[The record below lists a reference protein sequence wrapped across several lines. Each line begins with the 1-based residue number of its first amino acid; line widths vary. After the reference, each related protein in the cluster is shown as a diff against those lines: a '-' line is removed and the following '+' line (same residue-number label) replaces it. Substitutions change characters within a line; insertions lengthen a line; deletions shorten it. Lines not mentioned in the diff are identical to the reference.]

1 VTKQNH
7 HEGGEPMETL
17 MQILEPMLVFVYH
30 CFDRIVIN
38 GYVSML
44 SRPGNVVYFF
54 QQVLGMTCITKE
66 VLSKR
71 TNDYRSWVESYAKNQ
86 GIPIEWAEK
95 GVRKE
100 EYVRPYLRKMERK
113 NKFGVYF
120 IFKSMEQG
128 TTFRSV
134 EPKFK
139 TEDPNYRII
148 KRMRSRFTHYYF
160 YIRDQRLGPMAIR
173 VSSFL
178 PFQTT
183 SYLNGH
189 NFIEQELSRDDI
201 SFRKNDN
208 AFVST
213 QDPAALQEAADRL
226 TPELIFQRLNYWTLI
241 VGPKFSERE
250 RKSMNLNR
258 YYAISQIEYCCNF
271 IFKRSFLIRR
281 MFKRSCELGFF
292 LISASKISH
301 VFGWKITRR
310 FKGKL
315 STMLERVDQ
324 GHHTLRAYYKNSFVK
339 QYEKYRTFLR
349 MEVCCNNLPDLRLK
363 KGLQNLPQVREV
375 SLEILDRFAGLQV
388 RSLDAHFDFPF
399 LQKLALPI
407 DCGKSRIA
415 GIKIHDT
422 RMIRLMEALLHAG
435 STVNGWTS
443 AQIHQTIVKSY
454 DLPHYTIN
462 QLRYDLR
469 KMKARG
475 LIQRNGNQ
483 YSYFLTDKGVKVS
496 IMLHLLHK
504 RVCGPL
510 ANSLFNHR
518 PQSSLAIDSKLE
530 KAYYKADDAINNIF
544 KLLTFNNSE
553 RQSLRSS
560 T

>member
-1 VTKQNH
+1 
-7 HEGGEPMETL
+7 METL
-17 MQILEPMLVFVYH
+17 MKIFAPMLVFVYH

-38 GYVSML
+38 GYLSML
-44 SRPGNVVYFF
+44 SRPNNVVYFF
-54 QQVLGMTCITKE
+54 KEVLGLPCITKE

-71 TNDYRSWVESYAKNQ
+71 TEDYRGWVESYAKNH

-100 EYVRPYLRKMERK
+100 EYVIPFLRKMERRSQ
-113 NKFGVYF
+113 FGVYF

-128 TTFRSV
+128 STFRSV
-134 EPKFK
+134 KPKFE
-139 TEDPNYRII
+139 TEDQNYRII
-148 KRMRSRFTHYYF
+148 KRTRSRFTHYYF
-160 YIRDQRLGPMAIR
+160 YIRDERLGPMAIR

-183 SYLNGH
+183 IYLNGH
-189 NFIEQELSRDDI
+189 NFIEQELNTAGI
-201 SFRKNDN
+201 AFRKNDN
-208 AFVST
+208 AFVAAE
-213 QDPAALQEAADRL
+213 DPSALQEAADRL

-250 RKSMNLNR
+250 RKAMNLNR
-258 YYAISQIEYCCNF
+258 YYAFSQIEYCCNF
-271 IFKRSFLIRR
+271 IFKRSFPIRR

-292 LISASKISH
+292 LISADKISH
-301 VFGWKITRR
+301 IFGWKITRR
-310 FKGKL
+310 FNGKL
-315 STMLERVDQ
+315 QTVLERIEQ
-324 GHHTLRAYYKNSFVK
+324 GHHTLRAYFKNSFVK
-339 QYEKYRTFLR
+339 QYEKFRTFLR
-349 MEVCCNNLPDLRLK
+349 MEVCSNNLPDLRLK

-375 SLEILDRFAGLQV
+375 SLEILDRFANLQINA
-388 RSLDAHFDFPF
+388 LDAHFDFPF
-399 LQKLALPI
+399 LQKLALSI

-422 RMIRLMEALLHAG
+422 RMIRLMEALMHAG
-435 STVNGWTS
+435 STINGWTS
-443 AQIHQTIVKSY
+443 AQIHQTIVSAY

-469 KMKARG
+469 KMRARG

-483 YSYFLTDKGVKVS
+483 YSYFFTDKGVKAS

-518 PQSSLAIDSKLE
+518 PQSSITIDSKLE
-530 KAYYKADDAINNIF
+530 KAYYKADKAIDNIF
-544 KLLTFNNSE
+544 KLITFNNSE
-553 RQSLRSS
+553 RQTLSS
-560 T
+560 TA